1 MIRATSLVCGLCLAG
16 CSTLPHKPAADTAG
30 AGVERIYSR
39 QHARF
44 SQAVLFKPAEPANPD
59 LLFKLAPLIILQV
72 SDTNLPAQLPD
83 GLINPESQ
91 GNPVV
96 NAWADSVQLRG
107 QIHPRVNYVWDHAS
121 PPPSAAGVR
130 AQQGVRI
137 TLGTN
142 GQPLIWEILADSS
155 GLDLLVVAESLEQ
168 AAARQFGPP
177 LPGRRFAIET
187 ATNNYPNFVVARAID
202 DGPVA
207 MGPIVYVEQ
216 GTRDIATVICRC
228 MPAQADSLAGSIA
241 YDLRSLPAP
250 TAQWPGTPLEKRI
263 RLPDF

>member
-1 MIRATSLVCGLCLAG
+1 MTRAMSLVCGLCLAG
-16 CSTLPHKPAADTAG
+16 CCSRSHGPATNNAG

-44 SQAVLFKPAEPANPD
+44 PQAVLFKPAEPANPD

-72 SDTNLPAQLPD
+72 SDTNLPAQLSD
-83 GLINPESQ
+83 GLINPKPP

-96 NAWADSVQLRG
+96 KAWADSVQLRG
-107 QIHPRVNYVWDHAS
+107 QIHPRVNYVWDHPA
-121 PPPSAAGVR
+121 PHPAAAGVQ

-142 GQPLIWEILADSS
+142 GQPIIWEILADSS
-155 GLDLLVVAESLEQ
+155 GRDLLVVAESLEQ
-168 AAARQFGPP
+168 GAARQFGPP

-207 MGPIVYVEQ
+207 MGPIIYLEQ

-250 TAQWPGTPLEKRI
+250 TAQWPVTPLEKRL
-263 RLPDF
+263 RLPYF